1 MSKLRISW
9 LAACF
14 IVFSSAASADII
26 SNQRE
31 NSVSAPLAG
40 SSDNEREM
48 AGWKSIFDKYDTN
61 GTIVIK
67 DFRGVSS
74 KAYVYNKVRSV
85 VRYTPASTFK
95 IPHSLFA
102 LDAGVVKDEF
112 QAFKWDGV
120 INEVPTHNQDQT
132 LRSAM
137 RYSALWTYRGFAM
150 EIGER
155 KATEYLQK
163 IKYGN
168 QSSNVKVRDYWVNGG
183 LEVSAVE
190 QVEFLQKLYR
200 NELPFKVEYQLLTK
214 DIMITGAGLDWIIR
228 SKTGLGQQVG
238 WWVGWVELPAGPVF
252 FAVNIDTPNRMADTY
267 KRQAIGREV
276 LMAVGALPSN

>member
-14 IVFSSAASADII
+14 AIFSSTAFADVI
-26 SNQRE
+26 STPRDNI
-31 NSVSAPLAG
+31 VSAPLT
-40 SSDNEREM
+40 SSSGNEREV

-61 GTIVIK
+61 GTIVVK
-67 DFRGVSS
+67 DFRGASS
-74 KAYVYNKVRSV
+74 KTYVYNKARSV

-120 INEVPTHNQDQT
+120 INEIPTHNQDQT

-137 RYSALWTYRGFAM
+137 RYSVLWAYRGFAK

-155 KATEYLQK
+155 KATAYLQK

-168 QSSNVKVRDYWVNGG
+168 QSASVKVRDYWVNGG

-190 QVEFLQKLYR
+190 QV
-200 NELPFKVEYQLLTK
+200 
-214 DIMITGAGLDWIIR
+214 
-228 SKTGLGQQVG
+228 
-238 WWVGWVELPAGPVF
+238 
-252 FAVNIDTPNRMADTY
+252 
-267 KRQAIGREV
+267 
-276 LMAVGALPSN
+276 

>member
-9 LAACF
+9 LTACF
-14 IVFSSAASADII
+14 AIFSSTAFADAI
-26 SNQRE
+26 STQRD
-31 NSVSAPLAG
+31 NIASAPLTNTSG
-40 SSDNEREM
+40 NEREV

-61 GTIVIK
+61 GTVVVK
-67 DFRGVSS
+67 DFRGTSS
-74 KAYVYNKVRSV
+74 KTYVYNKARSV

-112 QAFKWDGV
+112 QKFKWDGT
-120 INEVPTHNQDQT
+120 INEIPTHNQDQT

-137 RYSALWTYRGFAM
+137 RYSALWAYRGFAK

-155 KATEYLQK
+155 KATAYLQK

-168 QSSNVKVRDYWVNGG
+168 QSASVKIRDYWVNGG

-200 NELPFKVEYQLLTK
+200 NELPFKVEHQLLTK
-214 DIMITGAGLDWIIR
+214 DIMVTGAGLDWILR

-238 WWVGWVELPAGPVF
+238 WWVGWIELPAGPVF
-252 FAVNIDTPNRMADTY
+252 FAVNIDTPNRMADTH
-267 KRQAIGREV
+267 KREAIGREV
-276 LMAVGALPSN
+276 LRAVGALPSN

>member
-1 MSKLRISW
+1 MSNTLRISW

-14 IVFSSAASADII
+14 VFCSGTALA
-26 SNQRE
+26 E
-31 NSVSAPLAG
+31 VVSAPLTNTN
-40 SSDNEREM
+40 SDVKEV
-48 AGWKSIFDKYDTN
+48 AGWKNIFDKYDTD
-61 GTIVIK
+61 GTIVVS
-67 DFRGVSS
+67 DQRGSS
-74 KAYVYNKVRSV
+74 NKTYVYNKTRSS

-112 QAFKWDGV
+112 QTFKWDGV
-120 INEVPTHNQDQT
+120 INEIPTHNQDQT

-137 RYSALWTYRGFAM
+137 RYSALWAYRGFAK

-163 IKYGN
+163 IQYGN
-168 QSSNVKVRDYWVNGG
+168 QNASVKVRDYWVNGG

-190 QVEFLQKLYR
+190 QVAFLQKLYR
-200 NELPFKVEYQLLTK
+200 NELPFKMEHQLLTK
-214 DIMITGAGLDWIIR
+214 DIMVTGAGPDWIIR
-228 SKTGLGQQVG
+228 SKTGLGQKVG

-252 FAVNIDTPNRMADTY
+252 FAVNIDTPNRMADTH
-267 KRQAIGREV
+267 KREAIGREV
-276 LMAVGALPSN
+276 LKAVGVLPSN

>member
-14 IVFSSAASADII
+14 AICSSTALADVI
-26 SNQRE
+26 STPRDKI
-31 NSVSAPLAG
+31 VSAPLANVSG
-40 SSDNEREM
+40 SEREV
-48 AGWKSIFDKYDTN
+48 AGWKSIFDKYDTD
-61 GTIVIK
+61 GTIVVK
-67 DFRGVSS
+67 DYRVASS
-74 KAYVYNKVRSV
+74 KTYVYNKARST

-112 QAFKWDGV
+112 QTFKWDGV
-120 INEVPTHNQDQT
+120 INEIPTHNQDQT

-137 RYSALWTYRGFAM
+137 RYSALWAYRGFAK

-155 KATEYLQK
+155 KAIEYLQK

-168 QSSNVKVRDYWVNGG
+168 QSASVKVRDYWVNGG

-200 NELPFKVEYQLLTK
+200 NELPFKVEHQLLTK
-214 DIMITGAGLDWIIR
+214 DIMVTGAGLDWIMR

-267 KRQAIGREV
+267 KRQAIGHEV
-276 LMAVGALPSN
+276 LRAVGALPSN

>member
-14 IVFSSAASADII
+14 AICSSTALADVI
-26 SNQRE
+26 STPRDKI
-31 NSVSAPLAG
+31 VSAPLANVSG
-40 SSDNEREM
+40 SEREV
-48 AGWKSIFDKYDTN
+48 AGWKSIFDKYDTD
-61 GTIVIK
+61 GTIVVK
-67 DFRGVSS
+67 DYRGASS
-74 KAYVYNKVRSV
+74 KTYVYNKARST

-112 QAFKWDGV
+112 QTFKWDGV
-120 INEVPTHNQDQT
+120 INEIPTHNQDQT

-137 RYSALWTYRGFAM
+137 RYSALWAYRGFAK

-155 KATEYLQK
+155 KAIEYLQK

-168 QSSNVKVRDYWVNGG
+168 QSASVKVRDYWVNGG

-200 NELPFKVEYQLLTK
+200 NELPFKVEHQLLTK
-214 DIMITGAGLDWIIR
+214 DIMVTGAGLDWIMR

-267 KRQAIGREV
+267 KRQAIGHEV
-276 LMAVGALPSN
+276 LRAVGALPSN